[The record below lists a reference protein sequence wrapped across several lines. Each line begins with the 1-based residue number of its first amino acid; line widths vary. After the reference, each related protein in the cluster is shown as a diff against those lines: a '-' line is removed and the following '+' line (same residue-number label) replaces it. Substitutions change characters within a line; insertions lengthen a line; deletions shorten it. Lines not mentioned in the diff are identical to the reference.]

1 MMSTV
6 SVIWLVR
13 HLRGTSFD
21 SRSLAHVLSR
31 LVTVACLAVVDG
43 SRPILAIVLFELIQ
57 VRFQPLLVLQI
68 VFEEDIF
75 LRFLTQEYALCR
87 RVTSR

>member
-1 MMSTV
+1 M
-6 SVIWLVR
+6 
-13 HLRGTSFD
+13 
-21 SRSLAHVLSR
+21 
-31 LVTVACLAVVDG
+31 TVACLAVVDG

-75 LRFLTQEYALCR
+75 LRFLTQEYALSR